1 KSAYDDAVREGQ
13 AVLDKE
19 NATQEEVNAAK
30 EKIERAKEALNGVD
44 TNKEELRA
52 KVEEAPTVQ
61 QSPKYTN
68 ATEEAKKAYDDAV
81 REGQ

>member
-1 KSAYDDAVREGQ
+1 NTNKEELRAKVEEAPTVQQSPKYTNATEEAKKAYDDAVREGQ

-44 TNKEELRA
+44 T
-52 KVEEAPTVQ
+52 
-61 QSPKYTN
+61 
-68 ATEEAKKAYDDAV
+68 
-81 REGQ
+81 

>member
-1 KSAYDDAVREGQ
+1 
-13 AVLDKE
+13 
-19 NATQEEVNAAK
+19 VNAAK

-61 QSPKYTN
+61 QSPKYYN
-68 ATEEAKKAYDDAV
+68 ATPDKKSAYDDAV
-81 REGQ
+81 REGQAVLDKENATQEEVNAAKEKIERA

>member
-1 KSAYDDAVREGQ
+1 AKVEEAPTVQQSPKYTNATPDKKSAYDDAVREGQ
-13 AVLDKE
+13 AVLDKA

-61 QSPKYTN
+61 
-68 ATEEAKKAYDDAV
+68 
-81 REGQ
+81 